1 MSTYILCSD
10 LEEQRELDFNPSYRT
25 PESTMWEFAKLIVE
39 AINLE
44 GPLNK
49 IH

>member
-1 MSTYILCSD
+1 MSSYILCSD
-10 LEEQRELDFNPSYRT
+10 LVEQRDLDFNPSHRT
-25 PESTMWEFAKLIVE
+25 PESTVWEFAKLIVE

-49 IH
+49 IQ